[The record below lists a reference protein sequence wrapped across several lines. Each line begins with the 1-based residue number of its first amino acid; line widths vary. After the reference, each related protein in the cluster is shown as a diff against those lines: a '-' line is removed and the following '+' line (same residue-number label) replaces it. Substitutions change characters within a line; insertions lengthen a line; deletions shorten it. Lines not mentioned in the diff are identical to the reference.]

1 MTTPNQTEKVG
12 IVGYLALIFAC
23 VFFSGALTGWLGPL
37 FFRFF
42 LTEQNPCLRQS
53 RLCNLI
59 A

>member
-42 LTEQNPCLRQS
+42 S
-53 RLCNLI
+53 
-59 A
+59 